1 MRGKIKAAALV
12 ICAALLITGCKKTPN
27 NAQTDSSTISS
38 QPKVSSVVESTSS
51 AVSSAEPVSSV
62 SSKPPAESTVSSAP
76 SQPAPAPKPTPSSSA
91 NSSYCQA
98 CSGLSPPSYYACR
111 AHKIKTDAFEIS
123 SQMRL
128 FFYK

>member
-1 MRGKIKAAALV
+1 MRGFADNGLQ
-12 ICAALLITGCKKTPN
+12 KKTPN

-62 SSKPPAESTVSSAP
+62 SSKPPAESMVSSAP

-123 SQMRL
+123 YQMRL